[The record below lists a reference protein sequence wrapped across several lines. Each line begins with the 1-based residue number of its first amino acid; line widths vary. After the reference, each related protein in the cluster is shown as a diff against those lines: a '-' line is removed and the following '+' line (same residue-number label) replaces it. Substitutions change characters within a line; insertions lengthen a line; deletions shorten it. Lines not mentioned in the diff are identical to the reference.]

1 MDKLKIYL
9 LCVLFMAGML
19 PAVAQI
25 DCKESFQKAEALYNA
40 RKFDDAKKYYQH
52 VINCGDAYLA
62 GLGKS
67 KLDIIETIEVKP
79 TKNFGVS
86 RTKVQIPYQGGDA
99 VVTVN
104 GSSSWNY
111 SFNSDWC
118 TIRKSGSHIVISSKE
133 NTGLN
138 QRSTTIKVTSGN
150 QYRIIEVVNEG
161 APEMLRSSVA
171 NVMFPSEGEI
181 NVVDIF
187 ANTDWEIKELPQW
200 ISCQKKEGQIWLTA
214 APNKGV
220 TYRNS
225 NVTIQSSQ
233 NASVVINV
241 FQGSGKEKLS
251 FSKNELKFGPDGG
264 DEYIR
269 VYTDAEDWMFG
280 DSPHW
285 CQLTRIGNDS
295 IKIHCTPNAPI
306 NEIREASINVTT
318 GLQTLGIHVSQEA
331 KPLVIQYPEL
341 RIGGRAFSLGISAG
355 YLLPLVSA
363 TSGGN
368 YTGSVVNYGRG
379 GTVEEVSY
387 QSSGGFSIGAFA
399 DIRIYKNWYLIAGLN
414 YTHYSYKNEYSAND
428 MRNVMILL
436 PDCYHR
442 GKINDRYTEKYTM
455 SSIEVPVL
463 ASYRFPVTPISHV
476 QVNLGPVLSYGLS
489 AKLNLSGYSDG
500 EKMTAYKIV
509 DGEFTDILDYRYPA
523 KPHHIKS
530 VGDFDLYEK
539 RVNYSQIYV
548 DQNNATVT
556 TPQNFDASPLKR
568 INWGIRLGLTYEYS
582 GINVGMEYNMMITNM
597 ANKRYWDGSRWTIF
611 DIASKELMSDYK
623 QKNHSLLIKLG
634 YVFRY

>member
-1 MDKLKIYL
+1 MDKRKIYL
-9 LCVLFMAGML
+9 LWVLFIAGIL

-25 DCKESFQKAEALYNA
+25 DCKESYQKAEAFYNS
-40 RKFDDAKKYYQH
+40 RKYDDAKKYYQH
-52 VINCGDAYLA
+52 VVDCGDAYLA
-62 GLGKS
+62 GLSKS
-67 KLDIIETIEVKP
+67 RLDFISAIEVKP

-104 GSSSWNY
+104 GSSSWNI
-111 SFNSDWC
+111 SVNSEWC

-138 QRSTTIKVTSGN
+138 QRSTTIKVSSGN
-150 QYRIIEVVNEG
+150 QYRTIEVVNEG

-187 ANTDWEIKELPQW
+187 ANTDWEIKEFPQW

-214 APNKGV
+214 APNKGF

-285 CQLTRIGNDS
+285 CQLTRIGKDS

-306 NEIREASINVTT
+306 NEIREASVNVTT
-318 GLQTLGIHVSQEA
+318 GLQSLGIHVSQEA
-331 KPLVIQYPEL
+331 KPLIIQFPEL
-341 RIGGRAFSLGISAG
+341 RIGGRPFSLGFSAG
-355 YLLPLVSA
+355 YLIPMVSA
-363 TSGGN
+363 SSGGS

-379 GTVEEVSY
+379 GTMEEVSY

-428 MRNVMILL
+428 MRNVLTTL
-436 PDCYHR
+436 DFYNR

-455 SSIEVPVL
+455 SSLEIPVL
-463 ASYRFPVTPISHV
+463 ASYRFPVTATSHV
-476 QVNLGPVLSYGLS
+476 QINLGPVLNYGLS

-500 EKMTAYKIV
+500 ENMTAYKIV
-509 DGEFTDILDYRYPA
+509 DGEFTDIVDKQYIA

-530 VGDFDLYEK
+530 VGEFDLYDSKVE
-539 RVNYSQIYV
+539 YSEIYV
-548 DQNNATVT
+548 EQNNYASDESKY
-556 TPQNFDASPLKR
+556 FDASPLKR
-568 INWGIRLGLTYEYS
+568 INCGLRLGVTYEYS
-582 GINVGMEYNMMITNM
+582 GIDFGVEYNWMITNM
-597 ANKRYWDGSRWTIF
+597 ANKRYWDNERWAIF
-611 DIASKELMSDYK
+611 KLPSTEFMSDYK
-623 QKNHSLLIKLG
+623 QKNHSILLKVG
-634 YVFRY
+634 YTFRY